1 MTSASYRTGP
11 LLLAAAVFALD
22 RITKI
27 AIERSVSVWDSY
39 PIIPNVL
46 NIVYTRNTGAAFGL
60 LRDAPETVRLAVLVG
75 GSLLIL
81 LMIAWM
87 LWRDQT
93 PGRWALALILG
104 GAAGNL
110 YDRILIGSVTDFIQ
124 VFLGSYEWPS
134 FNVADS
140 AICVGAVLIAL
151 DLLKGRKYVPQA
163 N

>member
-1 MTSASYRTGP
+1 
-11 LLLAAAVFALD
+11 
-22 RITKI
+22 
-27 AIERSVSVWDSY
+27 
-39 PIIPNVL
+39 
-46 NIVYTRNTGAAFGL
+46 
-60 LRDAPETVRLAVLVG
+60 LAVLVG

-140 AICVGAVLIAL
+140 AICIGAGLIAL